1 MARSF
6 PAGVVSLLLGSLMLF
21 EGESPEG
28 QVSWGVL
35 TPTLLVVSGFFTA
48 VAFLVFRSQVSRPM
62 TGSAGLV
69 GEIGVVKK
77 ALAPRGKVFV
87 HGELWNAAARTPIGE
102 NVPVRVVAVSG
113 LLLEVE
119 PAEEGPRKE

>member
-1 MARSF
+1 
-6 PAGVVSLLLGSLMLF
+6 V
-21 EGESPEG
+21 
-28 QVSWGVL
+28 
-35 TPTLLVVSGFFTA
+35 
-48 VAFLVFRSQVSRPM
+48 

-69 GEIGVVKK
+69 GEIGVVKN

-87 HGELWNAAARTPIGE
+87 HGELWNAVARTPIGE
-102 NVPVRVVAVSG
+102 NAPVRVVAVTG